1 MCSRNTRLRFSWSIL
16 VLVSAQL
23 LPQNIRA
30 QDDQDF
36 YYCRV
41 FDGRTTYL
49 SAPFLGLNEGRH
61 DFERAKWADMFVQ
74 DLKKSYNLWDSS
86 PLHDCHLDLFHGD
99 RFRSHYIDAR
109 TRASRDSVP
118 VVDSLWTPYENERL
132 AERPIRDFHISVP
145 ASDRAV
151 RVCVR
156 DHECEDGDRVRV
168 SVNGR
173 AVFGDVEIVNEWS
186 CRSVS
191 VHQGRNSI
199 ELYAINGT
207 GRKGNCSY
215 SDGNTGEIR
224 VESRNAETQT
234 WMHRGGKG
242 SNANIV
248 ITVR

>member
-1 MCSRNTRLRFSWSIL
+1 MFFRSTPLWLLWLAVILLNALLSR
-16 VLVSAQL
+16 
-23 LPQNIRA
+23 QNIRA
-30 QDDQDF
+30 QDDRDF

-41 FDGRTTYL
+41 FDGQSTYL
-49 SAPFLGLNEGRH
+49 SAPFAGLSKGRH

-74 DLKKSYNLWDSS
+74 YLKKSYNLWDSS

-99 RFRSHYIDAR
+99 RFRSHYIHAR
-109 TRASRDSVP
+109 TRASRNSVS
-118 VVDSLWTPYENERL
+118 VVDSLWTPYENEGL
-132 AERPIRDFHISVP
+132 AERHLRDFHISVP
-145 ASDRAV
+145 ASDRSV

-173 AVFGDVEIVNEWS
+173 AVFGDVEIVNEWA
-186 CRSVS
+186 CQPVP

-215 SDGNTGEIR
+215 RDGNTGEIR

-248 ITVR
+248 VTVR